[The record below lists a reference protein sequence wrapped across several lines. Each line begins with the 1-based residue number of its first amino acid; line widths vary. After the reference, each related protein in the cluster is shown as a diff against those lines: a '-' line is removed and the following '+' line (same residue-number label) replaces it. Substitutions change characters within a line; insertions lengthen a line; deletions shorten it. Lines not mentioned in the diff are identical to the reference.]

1 MNATWVNSVNIH
13 QFVDVGQLVGAAD
26 GSKIMDNFKQTASI
40 AVGWLIT
47 LGSLLL
53 YTPMIFR
60 VLRKRSAVG
69 LSNTTWWM
77 KFSSYSATLVYNV
90 VHQFPLNSYVVS
102 FVGVALEKPAATTI
116 IFLFSFLF

>member
-1 MNATWVNSVNIH
+1 MAEAVGGLAT
-13 QFVDVGQLVGAAD
+13 
-26 GSKIMDNFKQTASI
+26 MDNFKQTASI
-40 AVGWLIT
+40 VVGWLIT

-60 VLRKRSAVG
+60 VLRKRSAAG

-90 VHQFPLNSYVVS
+90 AHQFPLNSYVVS
-102 FVGVALEKPAATTI
+102 IKKVLPVTVYSCFTNAA
-116 IFLFSFLF
+116 S